1 MFGTASKSVCL
12 IGTQI
17 KRLFESSASNFICS
31 IDFRKGTFAELHVL
45 QIIFSKSLSVKEVVD
60 PRMELLS
67 PSEDVDMQCVTPS
80 EDNMK
85 VALSIGVS
93 SCSSTTFLWAWL
105 LVFRYR
111 SYVVGLASWL
121 L

>member
-1 MFGTASKSVCL
+1 MFGTASKSVRS
-12 IGTQI
+12 IVMQI
-17 KRLFESSASNFICS
+17 KRLFENSASNFICS
-31 IDFRKGTFAELHVL
+31 INFQKGTCAELHVL
-45 QIIFSKSLSVKEVVD
+45 QIIFSKSPSVKEDVN

-93 SCSSTTFLWAWL
+93 SCSSTAFCGLGCWFFDT
-105 LVFRYR
+105 
-111 SYVVGLASWL
+111 VVT
-121 L
+121 